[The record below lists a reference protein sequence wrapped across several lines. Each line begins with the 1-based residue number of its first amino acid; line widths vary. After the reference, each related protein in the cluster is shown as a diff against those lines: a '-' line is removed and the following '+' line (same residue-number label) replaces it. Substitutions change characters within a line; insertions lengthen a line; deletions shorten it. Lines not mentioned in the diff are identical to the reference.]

1 MEKSV
6 TVRVRSW
13 VQIIK
18 FMNQLELNEK
28 FRKVLYAFA
37 KENNLKLNDKQLIK
51 VLRDWYESLVKD
63 YKLDNHNQYLKDYKK
78 GDNTFDKLNEFHNF
92 IVNQC
97 IKFILE
103 NENVA
108 KMIEDKKNEVL
119 AKSMLFNTD
128 IRVNFCIDNLDC
140 SIKEQEWSPC
150 SDSCLSISVGNI
162 NVIERHDVSKVLE
175 VEINRD
181 FETNI
186 IINENNIK
194 KFKSQFY

>member
-63 YKLDNHNQYLKDYKK
+63 YKLDNHNQYLKDYNQ
-78 GDNTFDKLNEFHNF
+78 GDNAFDKVVEFHNF

-103 NENVA
+103 NEDVA
-108 KMIEDKKNEVL
+108 KMIEDKKNEILV
-119 AKSMLFNTD
+119 KSNLFNTD

-140 SIKEQEWSPC
+140 SIKEKEWSPC
-150 SDSCLSISVGNI
+150 SDSCLSISVGNV
-162 NVIERHDVSKVLE
+162 NVIESL
-175 VEINRD
+175 
-181 FETNI
+181 
-186 IINENNIK
+186 
-194 KFKSQFY
+194 

>member
-13 VQIIK
+13 AQIIK

-28 FRKVLYAFA
+28 FRKVLYAFS

-63 YKLDNHNQYLKDYKK
+63 YKLDSHNQYFKDYKQ
-78 GDNTFDKLNEFHNF
+78 GDNAFDKVAEFHNF

-119 AKSMLFNTD
+119 AKSILFNSD

-140 SIKEQEWSPC
+140 SIKEKEWSPC
-150 SDSCLSISVGNI
+150 SDSCLSISVGNV
-162 NVIERHDVSKVLE
+162 NVIESL
-175 VEINRD
+175 
-181 FETNI
+181 
-186 IINENNIK
+186 
-194 KFKSQFY
+194 

>member
-28 FRKVLYAFA
+28 FREVLYAFA

-63 YKLDNHNQYLKDYKK
+63 YKLNNHNQYLKDYKK
-78 GDNTFDKLNEFHNF
+78 GDNAFDKVAEFHSF

-103 NENVA
+103 NEDVA

-119 AKSMLFNTD
+119 VKSKLLNYD
-128 IRVNFCIDNLDC
+128 IRVSFSIDNLDC
-140 SIKEQEWSPC
+140 SIKEKEWSPC

-162 NVIERHDVSKVLE
+162 NVIESL
-175 VEINRD
+175 
-181 FETNI
+181 
-186 IINENNIK
+186 
-194 KFKSQFY
+194 

>member
-13 VQIIK
+13 AQIIK

-37 KENNLKLNDKQLIK
+37 KENNIKLNDKQLIK
-51 VLRDWYESLVKD
+51 VLRNWYESLVKD
-63 YKLDNHNQYLKDYKK
+63 YELDNKYIKDYKK
-78 GDNTFDKLNEFHNF
+78 GDNAFDKVAEFHNF
-92 IVNQC
+92 IVSQC

-103 NENVA
+103 NEDVA

-119 AKSMLFNTD
+119 AKSRLLNPD

-140 SIKEQEWSPC
+140 SIKEKEWSPC
-150 SDSCLSISVGNI
+150 SDSCLSISIGNI
-162 NVIERHDVSKVLE
+162 NVIESL
-175 VEINRD
+175 
-181 FETNI
+181 
-186 IINENNIK
+186 
-194 KFKSQFY
+194 

>member
-6 TVRVRSW
+6 MVRVRSW

-51 VLRDWYESLVKD
+51 VLRDWYESLIKD

-78 GDNTFDKLNEFHNF
+78 GDNAFDKVAEFHNF

-103 NENVA
+103 NEDVA
-108 KMIEDKKNEVL
+108 KMIEDKKNEILV
-119 AKSMLFNTD
+119 KSNLFNTD

-140 SIKEQEWSPC
+140 SIKEKEWSPC
-150 SDSCLSISVGNI
+150 SDSCLSISVGNV
-162 NVIERHDVSKVLE
+162 NVIESL
-175 VEINRD
+175 
-181 FETNI
+181 
-186 IINENNIK
+186 
-194 KFKSQFY
+194 

>member
-1 MEKSV
+1 MFVSKANGEIRNGSSQFLGTNK
-6 TVRVRSW
+6 
-13 VQIIK
+13 IK
-18 FMNQLELNEK
+18 MNQLELNEK

-63 YKLDNHNQYLKDYKK
+63 YKLDNQCKLDNQYIKDYKK
-78 GDNTFDKLNEFHNF
+78 GDNAFDKVAEFHSF
-92 IVNQC
+92 IVSQC

-119 AKSMLFNTD
+119 VQSNLFNTD

-140 SIKEQEWSPC
+140 SIKEKEWSPC
-150 SDSCLSISVGNI
+150 SDSCLSISVGNV
-162 NVIERHDVSKVLE
+162 NVIESL
-175 VEINRD
+175 
-181 FETNI
+181 
-186 IINENNIK
+186 
-194 KFKSQFY
+194 

>member
-37 KENNLKLNDKQLIK
+37 KENNLKLNDKQFIK

-63 YKLDNHNQYLKDYKK
+63 YKFDNQYDFDNHFDNQYKLDNQYIKDYKQ
-78 GDNTFDKLNEFHNF
+78 GDNAFDKVAEFHNF

-103 NENVA
+103 NEDVA
-108 KMIEDKKNEVL
+108 KMIEDKKNEILV
-119 AKSMLFNTD
+119 KSNLFNTD

-140 SIKEQEWSPC
+140 SIKEKEWSPC
-150 SDSCLSISVGNI
+150 SDSCLSISVGNV
-162 NVIERHDVSKVLE
+162 NVIESL
-175 VEINRD
+175 
-181 FETNI
+181 
-186 IINENNIK
+186 
-194 KFKSQFY
+194 

>member
-63 YKLDNHNQYLKDYKK
+63 YKLDNQYKIDNHFDNQCKLDNQYIKDYKQ
-78 GDNTFDKLNEFHNF
+78 GDNTFDKVAEFHNF

-103 NENVA
+103 NEDVA

-119 AKSMLFNTD
+119 SKSKLFNPD
-128 IRVNFCIDNLDC
+128 IRVNFCIDNLES
-140 SIKEQEWSPC
+140 SIKECKWMPS
-150 SDSCLSISVGNI
+150 SDSYLSISVGDKI
-162 NVIERHDVSKVLE
+162 VLE
-175 VEINRD
+175 SI
-181 FETNI
+181 
-186 IINENNIK
+186 
-194 KFKSQFY
+194 